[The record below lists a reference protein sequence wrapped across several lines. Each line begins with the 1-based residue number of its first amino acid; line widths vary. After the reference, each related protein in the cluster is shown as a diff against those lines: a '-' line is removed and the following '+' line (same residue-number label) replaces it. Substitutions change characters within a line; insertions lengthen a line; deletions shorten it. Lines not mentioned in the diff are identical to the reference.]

1 MSFEIIN
8 LWDMGVFRFFIGA
21 ENSNLQDLD

>member
-8 LWDMGVFRFFIGA
+8 LWDMDVFRFFIGA